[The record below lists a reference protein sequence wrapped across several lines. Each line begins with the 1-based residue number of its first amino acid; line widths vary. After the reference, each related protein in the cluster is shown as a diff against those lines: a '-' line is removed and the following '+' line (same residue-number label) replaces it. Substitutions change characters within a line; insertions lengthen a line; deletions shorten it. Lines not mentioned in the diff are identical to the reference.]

1 MLPPHGDSARTGSE
15 AYWLDGGRDCSSD
28 EKNAWYVVKERLVY
42 IIVGK
47 AWRYVAR

>member
-1 MLPPHGDSARTGSE
+1 MLPPYGGSTRAGSE
-15 AYWLDGGRDCSSD
+15 TYWLDGGRDGSPD
-28 EKNAWYVVKERLVY
+28 EKIAWYVVKERLVY